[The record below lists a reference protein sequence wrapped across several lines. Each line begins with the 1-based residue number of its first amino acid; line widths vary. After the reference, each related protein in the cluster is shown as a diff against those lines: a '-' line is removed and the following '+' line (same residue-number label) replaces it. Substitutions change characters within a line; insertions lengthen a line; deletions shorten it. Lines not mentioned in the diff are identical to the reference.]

1 MSEYLLEIDNINL
14 SYGIVPVLKG
24 ITIKAKEKGVVSII
38 GPNGAGK
45 TTLLKGILNYITP
58 IAGSIKLRGKV
69 ITKMP
74 TYSIVKSGVGYVPQG
89 GGVFPSMT
97 VYENLEMGAYIHRK
111 DIKKIRLLIERV
123 YDIFPKIKE
132 RYWQKAGTLSGGER
146 QMLSISRALM
156 TEPAILLLDEPSLG
170 LSPIVLRSV
179 YAAIKEMKDR
189 GISIFLVE
197 QNMSAA
203 MSIADYV
210 YILELGKIQAEGS
223 KEAIMENHDIRKKYF
238 GFD

>member
-1 MSEYLLEIDNINL
+1 MSEYLLEIDNISL
-14 SYGIVPVLKG
+14 SYGVVPVLKG
-24 ITIKAKEKGVVSII
+24 ITIKAKEKGVVSIV

-74 TYSIVKSGVGYVPQG
+74 TYSIIKSGVGYVPQG
-89 GGVFPSMT
+89 GGIFPSMT
-97 VYENLEMGAYIHRK
+97 VYENLEVGAYIHRK
-111 DIKKIRLLIERV
+111 DPKKIKLLIEQV
-123 YDIFPKIKE
+123 YNIFPKIKE

-146 QMLSISRALM
+146 QMLSISRAFM

-179 YAAIKEMKDR
+179 YAAIKEMKDK

-197 QNMSAA
+197 QNMSVA

-210 YILELGKIQAEGS
+210 YILELGKIQAEGF
-223 KEAIMENHDIRKKYF
+223 KKAIMENYDIRKKYF
-238 GFD
+238 GFN